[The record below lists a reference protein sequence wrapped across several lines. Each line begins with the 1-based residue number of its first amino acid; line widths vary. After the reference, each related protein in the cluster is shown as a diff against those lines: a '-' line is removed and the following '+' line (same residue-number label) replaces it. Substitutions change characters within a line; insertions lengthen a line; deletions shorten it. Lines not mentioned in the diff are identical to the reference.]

1 MWRDLVF
8 SLRALRRS
16 PLFTLVAVLSLALGI
31 GANTAIFSL
40 LDQVVLR
47 SLPVRDPETLTVL
60 HREYNPQGS
69 SSSDNSES
77 VFSYPM
83 YRDLRDRDPA
93 FSGIVARMGAPVRM
107 VISGATSSGS
117 AEIVSGNFF
126 ATLGVGAALGRALA
140 PADDGPP
147 GAHAVAVLSH
157 SFWESRFGSSP
168 AVLNQTI
175 TLNGHPFVVLGVAEA
190 RFKGLM
196 QGQTPDVFVPIAMQR
211 AMIPNFDALEDRQ
224 IRWLNLFARLKPGES
239 LRQAQAATDVVYHS
253 IVESELAQMGR
264 MRSEQERVR
273 FLNHRTELRPAAQGI
288 SSLRNRWEK
297 PLQVLM
303 IMVGLVLL
311 IACANVAGL
320 LLARATGR
328 QREIAIRLA
337 VGAGRAALVRQLLLE
352 GLVLALAGGA
362 AGLLVE
368 RWSTKALLR
377 ALPRDA
383 VGTWLTTS
391 LDWRLLGFAL
401 ALSVASGLVFALV
414 PALQAT
420 RPGLSVT
427 LKDQASGIAS
437 GGRPARLRQ
446 VVVIAQVTLSMLL
459 VVGAGLLSVSARNLL
474 NANLGFRSQHV
485 LMFFVNATLGRPGVP
500 AVTALYH
507 DLQERLLTIPEV
519 SGVGVAIGGPFSGA
533 NRGGN
538 ITVEG
543 YQAREDEYTGSSIVA
558 VGPGYFRALG
568 IPLRA
573 GREFSD
579 RDDAAAPKTVLV
591 NESFVK
597 RYFAG
602 RQPLGKRLMFGA
614 SNHPVLDKEIVGVV
628 ADNRS
633 DPRAEDKPTLYY
645 PYPQW
650 QKAERMVY
658 YLRVAGDDN
667 RVASAIRGVVR
678 EADPNLP
685 VASIRPVEVYI
696 RESLY
701 TDRLVAILAGAF
713 GALAT
718 LLAAIGLYGVVAYAV
733 ARRTGEIG
741 VRMALGALPGKVLRM
756 VLGEAFRMAGVGIAI
771 GLGAAFV
778 LSRYIESQLFGVKP
792 ADPAIYAAAAV
803 VLAAVALAAAFIPG
817 WRASRVDPVTALK
830 YE

>member
-1 MWRDLVF
+1 M
-8 SLRALRRS
+8 
-16 PLFTLVAVLSLALGI
+16 FTLVAVLSLALGI

-93 FSGIVARMGAPVRM
+93 FSGIVARTGAPVRM
-107 VISGATSSGS
+107 VISGATSGGS

-126 ATLGVGAALGRALA
+126 ATLGVGAALGRTLA

-157 SFWESRFGSSP
+157 SFWESRFGGSP
-168 AVLNQTI
+168 GVLNQTI
-175 TLNGHPFVVLGVAEA
+175 TLNGQPFVVVGVAEA
-190 RFKGLM
+190 SFKGLM

-211 AMIPNFDALEDRQ
+211 APIPNFDALEDRQ
-224 IRWLNLFARLKPGES
+224 IRWLNLFARLKPRES

-253 IVESELAQMGR
+253 IVESELPQMGR
-264 MRSEQERVR
+264 MRSDRERDQ

-297 PLQVLM
+297 PLRVLM

-328 QREIAIRLA
+328 QREVAIRLA
-337 VGAGRAALVRQLLLE
+337 VGAGRVALVRQLLLE

-368 RWSTKALLR
+368 RWSTKALLG

-391 LDWRLLGFAL
+391 LDWRLLGVAL
-401 ALSVASGLVFALV
+401 ALSVASGLIFALI

-446 VVVIAQVTLSMLL
+446 AVVIAQVTLSMLL

-507 DLQERLLTIPEV
+507 DLQERLATIPEV

-538 ITVEG
+538 ITVEA

-658 YLRVAGDDN
+658 YLRVAGDES

-701 TDRLVAILAGAF
+701 TDRLVAILAGTF

-741 VRMALGALPGKVLRM
+741 VRMALGALPGDVLRM
-756 VLGEAFRMAGVGIAI
+756 VLLEASRMAGVGIAI

-803 VLAAVALAAAFIPG
+803 VLAAVALAAALVPG
-817 WRASRVDPVTALK
+817 WRASRIDPVTALK